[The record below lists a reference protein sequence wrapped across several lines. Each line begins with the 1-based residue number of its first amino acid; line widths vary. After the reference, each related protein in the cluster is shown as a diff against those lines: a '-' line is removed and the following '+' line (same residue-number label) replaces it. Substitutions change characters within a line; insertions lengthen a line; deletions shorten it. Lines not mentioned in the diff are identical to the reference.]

1 MRRIV
6 LMFTA
11 AVFAVSVNAQ
21 NAPRGNNG
29 MPPAPPTDSLGR
41 PLPPPGGF
49 KGKPGEG
56 GPNGNGGPMGGP
68 GRNTKTLGS
77 ASKKGLSFT
86 KGTKTIESK
95 TYTSKGNDE
104 NVIQAIGGTLTL
116 NNCVVDKKSGDATD
130 EDGSSFYGINS
141 AVYASGKSTTLNVKG
156 GEITTNGKGS
166 NAGFSYNGATL
177 NISDVKIHC
186 YKDLS
191 RGVHATGGGIINA
204 SNLDIITEGDHSSV
218 VATDRGGGTV
228 TVNGGNYR
236 CLGKDCAI
244 LYSTGTITA
253 NNATGSSKQG
263 EVCVIE
269 GDNSIHI
276 NNCQFTT
283 GDDRR
288 AMMILQSGSGDSEGF
303 NGKIYVDNSDIT
315 STSETAP
322 LCEVPTNITGTLTL
336 TDATLNIPSK
346 VLMLVDYNKRWSTKG
361 GTGNLIL
368 DTKSSHVYE
377 GTVKTDEYGHVNVTV
392 KKGVTWKLTADT
404 HVDKLTVETGAKV
417 DLQGHKLTYD
427 SSEING
433 EVK

>member
-6 LMFTA
+6 MIMMT
-11 AVFAVSVNAQ
+11 AVFAASVCAQ
-21 NAPRGNNG
+21 NAPKGNNG
-29 MPPAPPTDSLGR
+29 MPPAPPADSLGR

-49 KGKPGEG
+49 KGGQKGQ
-56 GPNGNGGPMGGP
+56 GGPMGGP
-68 GRNTKTLGS
+68 GRNTKQNGT
-77 ASKKGLSFT
+77 ASKTGLSLT
-86 KGTKTIESK
+86 KGSKTVDGK
-95 TYTSKGNDE
+95 TYTSTGSDE
-104 NVIQAIGGTLTL
+104 NVIQAKGGIL
-116 NNCVVDKKSGDATD
+116 NLSNCTINKQSGDVTD

-141 AVYASGKSTTLNVKG
+141 AVYASGKGTVVNVDG
-156 GEITTNGKGS
+156 GTITTNGKGS
-166 NAGFSYNGATL
+166 NACFSYDSATL
-177 NISDVKIHC
+177 NVSNVKIHC

-204 SNLDIITEGDHSSV
+204 SNLDVITEGDHSSV

-244 LYSTGTITA
+244 LYSTGSITA

-276 NNCQFTT
+276 NDCQFTT

-303 NGKIYVDNSDIT
+303 NGKIYVNGSTIT
-315 STSETAP
+315 STSEVAP
-322 LCEVPTNITGTLTL
+322 LVEVPTNITGTLTL
-336 TDATLNIPSK
+336 TDTELNIPSK

-368 DTKSSHVYE
+368 DTKSSHTYE
-377 GTVKTDEYGHVNVTV
+377 GTVSKDEYGHVNVTV
-392 KKGVTWKLTADT
+392 KKGVTWKLSADT
-404 HVDKLTVETGAKV
+404 NVDKLTVEAGAKV

-427 SSEING
+427 SAEIEG
-433 EVK
+433 TVE